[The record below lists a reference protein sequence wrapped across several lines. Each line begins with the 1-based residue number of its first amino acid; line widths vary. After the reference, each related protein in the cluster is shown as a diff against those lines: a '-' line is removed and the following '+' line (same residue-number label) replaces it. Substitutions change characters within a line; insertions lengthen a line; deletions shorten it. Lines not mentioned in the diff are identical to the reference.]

1 MDPFY
6 IQFIKPERYF
16 LHGIVINFHS
26 YLNFIYILMYQ
37 LFLTTKYCMAPLMDL
52 IKVSLDMNLV
62 DDDFS
67 SFKII
72 LSKVFLFLFSCPLTN
87 KFINDTY

>member
-1 MDPFY
+1 
-6 IQFIKPERYF
+6 
-16 LHGIVINFHS
+16 
-26 YLNFIYILMYQ
+26 MYQ

-52 IKVSLDMNLV
+52 IKVSLDINLV

-72 LSKVFLFLFSCPLTN
+72 LSKVFLFLLSCLLTN
-87 KFINDTY
+87 NFIK